1 MAMGG
6 LGFFRQL
13 VPLAMMSWSEPT
25 ARKEIGSDPSESG
38 ALRGLRA
45 LADYFRRADGH
56 GRLAV
61 RSPEAAAQVFAGALW
76 NYVSMEV
83 MFGANNAELL
93 KEDEFVDELVEVLLH
108 GVGVTEKPERVAV
121 VIPSEDGT

>member
-1 MAMGG
+1 
-6 LGFFRQL
+6 
-13 VPLAMMSWSEPT
+13 
-25 ARKEIGSDPSESG
+25 
-38 ALRGLRA
+38 
-45 LADYFRRADGH
+45 
-56 GRLAV
+56 
-61 RSPEAAAQVFAGALW
+61 
-76 NYVSMEV
+76 MEV